1 MSLKKFKKRL
11 QFNKRF
17 EIYHPSGIYAGSI
30 GYLSQYS
37 TPEIFLLTFGEKLLI
52 YNSTGKLK
60 QEIPFTN
67 KVCKLFITENLI
79 AGKKVFVSLA
89 YSGEIR
95 VFSETGEIFWKI
107 QEQRLVDGV
116 LGNLDYDPK
125 MEIVSLQENNQILI
139 YNDTG
144 KIVAKYTH
152 PSKIH
157 YITLAKLNSS
167 EKNVILFVDSNDKL
181 HVLDIETQISEIPLG
196 VKSIQGLDSLTIYNT
211 NVVVVLDS
219 KNFINIYDKKGNLI
233 ERFSPEKE
241 VESIFTGYLENDKI
255 ESLFLITKDSYLI
268 NYKIDV
274 ADAKEFDKALS
285 KNDEKIQKKSTDSGI
300 TTQPYLEVNANYF
313 NEKIEYETSENG
325 EPQLLRTVIPKK
337 TLDNL
342 TLKCPECEDYL
353 PRSLIQQILIGKE
366 SFCEK
371 CGKPLSRSDFE
382 SELVYFSEKEKN
394 EI

>member
-17 EIYHPSGIYAGSI
+17 EIYHPSGIYTGSI

-37 TPEIFLLTFGEKLLI
+37 SPEIFLLTFGEKLLI
-52 YNSTGKLK
+52 YNSSGKLK

-79 AGKKVFVSLA
+79 PGKKVFVSLA

-107 QEQRLVDGV
+107 KNGRLVDGV

-125 MEIVSLQENNQILI
+125 MEIVSLNENNQILI

-152 PSKIH
+152 PSKIY

-211 NVVVVLDS
+211 NVVVILDS
-219 KNFINIYDKKGNLI
+219 KNFVNIYDKKGNLI

-255 ESLFLITKDSYLI
+255 ESLFLITKDSYL
-268 NYKIDV
+268 
-274 ADAKEFDKALS
+274 
-285 KNDEKIQKKSTDSGI
+285 
-300 TTQPYLEVNANYF
+300 VN
-313 NEKIEYETSENG
+313 
-325 EPQLLRTVIPKK
+325 
-337 TLDNL
+337 
-342 TLKCPECEDYL
+342 
-353 PRSLIQQILIGKE
+353 
-366 SFCEK
+366 
-371 CGKPLSRSDFE
+371 
-382 SELVYFSEKEKN
+382 
-394 EI
+394 